1 MQLRGKHHI
10 NIVPPELNKAFL
22 EECTLKDRVPAD
34 LLRIILKERYAS
46 EVHYPKSVEGKPH
59 GIERQEK
66 REVV

>member
-22 EECTLKDRVPAD
+22 EECTRKDRVPAD

-46 EVHYPKSVEGKPH
+46 EVHYPTSIEVKPH
-59 GIERQEK
+59 GLKHPAKGEAA
-66 REVV
+66 